1 MKGVK
6 MKEVLLVLGVVFAL
20 VIAIV
25 VYKIFQP
32 SQDSRAAWVAIL
44 GKCAKSQLIGK
55 DVLYFGASNEIGPGS
70 IWRQN
75 SDGSIRLRYELSD
88 IVPDSAKRLE
98 LIHPNNTVSCGGD
111 STSAWEVQLGLP
123 FDGTV
128 APVSAD
134 VSADLKRADGITV
147 SVTSYA
153 VDELKEGPYES
164 LIRSDDALQ
173 DEFTASDRVIVENA
187 VRIEGFSA
195 TFKFS
200 KNIADQLKG
209 KYTGKLV
216 ALQGANLES
225 HWSDDTT
232 LTMKT
237 PGTFYLLAAF
247 GRLTGTSNKEG
258 FSAVRKGAKSPSLLS
273 ERKTALNDMQ
283 IRTAAVQSIEVA
295 QKLRGAGIDK
305 PAEEVAVVAPTA
317 TAAVQKRTFP
327 NVVVT
332 DGVVTLKGAVKDPT
346 AQKQFLM
353 DVQHARGVRGVTNE
367 IVAKPNPGPGM

>member
-1 MKGVK
+1 MKK
-6 MKEVLLVLGVVFAL
+6 ALLVLGVVSAL
-20 VIAIV
+20 VAGIV
-25 VYKIFQP
+25 IYKIFQP

-44 GKCAKSQLIGK
+44 RKCAKSQLIGK

-88 IVPDSAKRLE
+88 IVPDSAKRME
-98 LIHPNNTVSCGGD
+98 LIHPNNAVSCGGD
-111 STSAWEVQLGLP
+111 STSTWEVQLGLP

-134 VSADLKRADGITV
+134 VSADLKRADGVTV

-153 VDELKEGPYES
+153 VDELKEGPYETM
-164 LIRSDDALQ
+164 IRADDALQ
-173 DEFTASDRVIVENA
+173 DEFTAPDRVIVENA

-195 TFKFS
+195 SFKFS
-200 KNIADQLKG
+200 KSIAEQLKG
-209 KYTGKLV
+209 KYTGKVV

-225 HWSDDTT
+225 QWSDDTT

-247 GRLTGTSNKEG
+247 GKLTGTSNKEG
-258 FSAVRKGAKSPSLLS
+258 FSAVKEGAKSPSLLS
-273 ERKTALNDMQ
+273 ERKTALKDME
-283 IRTAAVQSIEVA
+283 IRTAALQSIQVA
-295 QKLRGAGIDK
+295 QKLRGAGINK

-317 TAAVQKRTFP
+317 TAAATKRTFP
-327 NVVVT
+327 NIVVT
-332 DGVVTLKGAVKDPT
+332 NGVVTLKGAVKDPAT
-346 AQKQFLM
+346 QKQFLM
-353 DVQHARGVRGVTNE
+353 DVQHAPGVRGVANE
-367 IVAKPNPGPGM
+367 IVAKPNPGSGI

>member
-1 MKGVK
+1 MKK
-6 MKEVLLVLGVVFAL
+6 VLLVLGLVSALFAGF
-20 VIAIV
+20 VI
-25 VYKIFQP
+25 YKILHP

-98 LIHPNNTVSCGGD
+98 LIHPNNAVSCGGD
-111 STSAWEVQLGLP
+111 STSTWEVKLGLP

-134 VSADLKRADGITV
+134 VSADLKRADGVTV

-153 VDELKEGPYES
+153 VDELKEGPYETM
-164 LIRSDDALQ
+164 IRADDALQ
-173 DEFTASDRVIVENA
+173 DEFTAPDRVIVENA

-195 TFKFS
+195 NFKFS
-200 KNIADQLKG
+200 KGIAEQLKG

-225 HWSDDTT
+225 QWSDDTT

-247 GRLTGTSNKEG
+247 GKLTGTAKKVGFSVVKEG
-258 FSAVRKGAKSPSLLS
+258 SKPPSLLS
-273 ERKTALNDMQ
+273 ERTTALHDMQ
-283 IRTAAVQSIEVA
+283 IRTAAVESIQAA
-295 QKLRGAGIDK
+295 QKLRGAGINT
-305 PAEEVAVVAPTA
+305 PAEEVAVVAPTP
-317 TAAVQKRTFP
+317 TSAVPKRTFP
-327 NVVVT
+327 NIVVT
-332 DGVVTLKGAVKDPT
+332 DGVVTLKGAVKDPAT
-346 AQKQFLM
+346 QKQFLM
-353 DVQHARGVRGVTNE
+353 DVQRAPGVRGVANE
-367 IVAKPNPGPGM
+367 IVTKPNPGSGM